1 VLVES
6 TAASRFSFCPRCE
19 LYVCAACWVIA
30 QDRCRDC
37 AVPGASDLARAGVT
51 LRATIGPAP
60 SAPPV
65 QSATMPAP
73 ARAPAR
79 PGVRR
84 GRWRTARRIAID
96 TGVRLVV
103 ATVLAVLVTASIW
116 AVELSLRADPA
127 PPAAQ
132 IGAQQADATPA
143 ASSDADATPVAPPA
157 SPAPAIYVVRPGDT
171 LRSIAGRMLGDEVR
185 WTEIVAADG
194 GPIDDPNNL
203 AIGSELRLPGS

>member
-1 VLVES
+1 MES

-19 LYVCAACWVIA
+19 LYVCAACWVIT

-51 LRATIGPAP
+51 LRATIGTAP

-65 QSATMPAP
+65 QSATIPAP

-84 GRWRTARRIAID
+84 GRWRTARRIAVD

-143 ASSDADATPVAPPA
+143 ESSDADATPVAPPA
-157 SPAPAIYVVRPGDT
+157 SQAPGSYVVRPGDT
-171 LRSIAGRMLGDEVR
+171 LRSIAGRILGDEVR